1 MPNVSIQNNN
11 LVVTMTGLRRIFT
24 LRKELSF
31 PLGSV
36 KGVTHDPTISSD
48 YPSGWEKRKGT
59 NVFRTYY
66 GGTFRKNGEQ
76 IFWDVL
82 KPENTIVVTLQ
93 DQEFQ
98 RLIIEVDDPK
108 EAVQMIEQAIN
119 H

>member
-1 MPNVSIQNNN
+1 MPIVNIQNNN
-11 LVVTMTGLRRIFT
+11 LVVTITGLRKFFT
-24 LRKELSF
+24 LRKELTF
-31 PLGSV
+31 PISSV

-66 GGTFRKNGEQ
+66 GGTYRKDGEQ

-82 KPENTIVVTLQ
+82 RAENTLVITLQ

-98 RLIIEVDDPK
+98 RLMIEVDDPK
-108 EAVQMIEQAIN
+108 ETVQMIESAIN
-119 H
+119 G